1 MARRRKAY
9 DYDYMIKMPKYNKLI
24 NAIVMKLPAVLQ
36 IIFIA
41 RVVQVVQEENRKILL
56 SEETSNLSEG
66 REDQL
71 PGHI

>member
-1 MARRRKAY
+1 MAHRRKAY
-9 DYDYMIKMPKYNKLI
+9 DYDYVIKMPKYNKLI

-66 REDQL
+66 GEDQL
-71 PGHI
+71 LGHI